1 MQSECNL
8 VRFAA
13 EGWRRLDRTTERL
26 VDFALDFARSELPV
40 AVRES
45 AINHVVDTVAV
56 AIAGT
61 AAESARLAADLAVQ
75 SSASPGATVIGRR
88 RGVAPEAAAFANAVM
103 VRTYDWNDGMQAKA
117 GGHPS
122 DMIPGLFAIAE
133 VTNSSGPELLMA
145 ITLAYEILGGLGA
158 ATDRANFDQGLFMGA
173 ATALG
178 GGVLL
183 GLDRDQLGEAASLAL
198 TTALPLGVH
207 RWGGALAMT
216 KGGSTA
222 FAVKNGVFCAQLAQG
237 GFTSAPEPFE
247 GYYGLW
253 HVTGEFEPRWPV
265 RPGGPSVM
273 EMSHQKPYPAESQC
287 LGLLDLAPQIRAW
300 APVEEIE
307 SIDITMAEHALQ
319 HVCDPAKYD
328 PQNRETADHSL
339 PYMLA
344 IALVD
349 GDITLNS
356 YRPERV
362 LDPSLR
368 PIMQRIRATSS
379 PEYDAV
385 RAQLDG
391 VTRAHPI
398 RAVFRTT
405 DGRERVEEVRYHRG
419 HYRDP
424 MTRDD
429 VDDKFDRA
437 TGGVVAEAQREL
449 IRKEWWGIAET
460 EDVSG
465 VIGRLARLEP
475 PAIED
480 RGSSS

>member
-1 MQSECNL
+1 M
-8 VRFAA
+8 
-13 EGWRRLDRTTERL
+13 DKTTERL
-26 VDFALDFARSELPV
+26 VDFALDSARTELPA

-45 AINHVVDTVAV
+45 ATAHLVDAVAV

-61 AAESARLAADLAVQ
+61 AAEPARLAADLAVR
-75 SSASPGATVIGRR
+75 SAASPGATVIGRR

-122 DMIPGLFAIAE
+122 DMIPGLFATAE
-133 VTNSSGPELLMA
+133 VTRSSGADLLTA

-178 GGVLL
+178 CGVLL
-183 GLDRDQLGEAASLAL
+183 GLDRERMGEAASLAL

-222 FAVKNGVFCAQLAQG
+222 FAVKNGVFCAQLAQA

-247 GYYGLW
+247 GYYGLF
-253 HVTGEFEPRWPV
+253 HVTGEFEPRLPV
-265 RPGGPSVM
+265 SPGGPSVM
-273 EMSHQKPYPAESQC
+273 EMAHQKPYPAESQC
-287 LGLLDLAPQIRAW
+287 LGLLDLAPRIREW

-307 SIDITMAEHALQ
+307 SIELTMADHALR

-328 PQNRETADHSL
+328 PRTRETADHSL

-344 IALVD
+344 VALVD
-349 GDITLNS
+349 GGITLDS

-362 LDPSLR
+362 LDPALR
-368 PIMQRIRATSS
+368 PIMRRIRATSS
-379 PEYDAV
+379 PEFDAI
-385 RAQLDG
+385 RARLDG

-405 DGRERVEEVRYHRG
+405 DGRERVEDVRYHRG
-419 HYRDP
+419 HFRDP

-437 TGGVVAEAQREL
+437 TRGVVGAARRAELRAD
-449 IRKEWWGIAET
+449 WWGIAEAADAG
-460 EDVSG
+460 E
-465 VIGRLARLEP
+465 VIGRLADLGP
-475 PAIED
+475 STSED
-480 RGSSS
+480 EENR